1 MRAGLMDNVI
11 DVQRATRSVNAN
23 GTPIETW
30 TTYVT
35 LRAQVLQQAT
45 EEFIRGS
52 AGASDETTVVFRTWW
67 HDGIG
72 LADRIVFNGMLHNIK
87 EIKPIGRRAG
97 LEIRTFAKGAA

>member
-1 MRAGLMDNVI
+1 MRAGLMDSVI

-23 GTPIETW
+23 GTPSETW
-30 TTYVT
+30 TTFVS
-35 LRAQVLQQAT
+35 LRAQVLQQVT

-67 HDGIG
+67 HHGIT
-72 LADRIVFNGMLHNIK
+72 LADRILFDGTLHNIK

>member
-1 MRAGLMDNVI
+1 MRAGALDNVI
-11 DVQRATRSVNAN
+11 DVQRATTAVNAA
-23 GTPIETW
+23 GTPSESW
-30 TTYVT
+30 TTFVT

-67 HDGIG
+67 HDGIT
-72 LADRIVFNGMLHNIK
+72 LADRIVFNGTLHNIK
-87 EIKPIGRRAG
+87 ELKPLGRRAG